1 MQDPVTPMENLET
14 MAAGH
19 VTRLVADASFLGLL
33 ERALRNEIARRP
45 AARRRLLRAA
55 LLAAPALP
63 LAARRYLFRRLH
75 RRLGACRA
83 IACQDA
89 LRLSTRRFF
98 HAIGLSVH
106 VAGKRRNTRF
116 EGTPERAMISRW
128 PASYYPF
135 A

>member
-1 MQDPVTPMENLET
+1 MQAPVTALENLES

-33 ERALRNEIARRP
+33 ERALRNDIARRP

-55 LLAAPALP
+55 LLVAPALP
-63 LAARRYLFRRLH
+63 VAARRYLFRRLH

-83 IACQDA
+83 IASRDTLQP
-89 LRLSTRRFF
+89 RTRRFF

-116 EGTPERAMISRW
+116 ERAPERAMISRW
-128 PASYYPF
+128 PASY
-135 A
+135 